1 MGYPKV
7 TKLLKDE
14 GWKVGTRMVQRL
26 RRELGLAVPAKKPKK
41 RRQDVSTGL
50 PTKATHRGHVWTW
63 DFVHDTTVRGGKLR
77 MLNFIDE
84 FTRGCLCIY
93 VDRRINARK
102 VRRIISEL
110 IDIHGAPEHI
120 RSDNGSEF
128 IEKDLHA
135 WLADNQIKTL
145 YIEPGSPWQN
155 GYIESFNAR
164 FREECLNRE
173 QLWTLSEARVVIEDW
188 RWKYN
193 NRKYNNIRPQRSLGY
208 IRPLEFAQGEIE
220 EKPPTQCWVSGR
232 ATPSLRPSI
241 DLIYNL
247 EHIINPSRLTKAL
260 AEFGYSISGIADGD
274 QFFMISSGSMAQRR
288 SDVATPKTRSQV
300 SSPFDRL
307 RITDE
312 QCSDFKMERSHLPLI
327 NQLLQ

>member
-1 MGYPKV
+1 MSPGHKRQIAEEFVSGGRCTARAACRHFGLHRSTFAHEAKQPDAWLARLKAALRRVSNQHPEMGYPKV

-14 GWKVGTRMVQRL
+14 GWRVGTRMVQRL

-41 RRQDVSTGL
+41 RPQGVSTGL
-50 PTKATHRGHVWTW
+50 PTKATHRGHVCTW

-77 MLNFIDE
+77 MLNVIDE
-84 FTRGCLCIY
+84 FTRECLCIY

-128 IEKDLHA
+128 IERDLRE
-135 WLADNQIKTL
+135 WLAQNQIRTL

-193 NRKYNNIRPQRSLGY
+193 NIRPHRSLGY
-208 IRPLEFAQGEIE
+208 ITPLEFAQEEIE
-220 EKPPTQCWVSGR
+220 EEPPTQCWASGW
-232 ATPSLRPSI
+232 ATPSVRRSL
-241 DLIYNL
+241 DFLYNL
-247 EHIINPSRLTKAL
+247 KETLTPVRLTNHATQ
-260 AEFGYSISGIADGD
+260 FG
-274 QFFMISSGSMAQRR
+274 
-288 SDVATPKTRSQV
+288 
-300 SSPFDRL
+300 
-307 RITDE
+307 
-312 QCSDFKMERSHLPLI
+312 
-327 NQLLQ
+327 